1 MEFKSY
7 ISASCVIEDNSVFLS
22 GENSFVLENAS
33 FSEFSKAAY
42 KNFEIE
48 YPKFF
53 KMDNLSKLA
62 FLSAE
67 LLLKEVVQSN
77 DEENDIALVFVNRSS
92 SLDTDV
98 KYQGS
103 IASKENYFPSPA
115 VFVYTLPNICIGEIS
130 IKHNLKSENAFFV
143 FEDFPAEFM
152 LHYANNLLESE
163 KAEKVLCGWTELY
176 QENYCAVVYLVEKKP
191 TNALSQE
198 HNIESIKQLYTNTLW
213 TL

>member
-7 ISASCVIEDNSVFLS
+7 ISSSCVIEDNSVFLS
-22 GENSFVLENAS
+22 GENRFVLENAS

-77 DEENDIALVFVNRSS
+77 EQENDIALVFANRSS

-130 IKHNLKSENAFFV
+130 IKNNLKSENAFFV
-143 FEDFPAEFM
+143 FDDFPAEFM
-152 LHYANNLLESE
+152 MHYANNLLEND

-176 QENYCAVVYLVEKKP
+176 QENYRAVVYLVEKKP
-191 TNALSQE
+191 VNATSQK